1 MWGCP
6 PRTPS
11 LSQDP
16 LARAYTSP
24 AWPPACFS
32 SVPCTQHTHAHAC
45 TQKHTHAHTTNVHT
59 QVHTR
64 AMHTQIHAHI
74 CAHPAHAQTHAHT
87 MHTRHKHTCTH
98 TNTHIYTQTHAHVHT
113 ERGYGR
119 GQAMGTKPSGLT
131 VFQKVPPVPTSGCT
145 CLHCGGPVRSPS
157 VLPQHP
163 APWQHAGAR
172 LGRPTHLGSPGTA
185 PC

>member
-1 MWGCP
+1 MRIQVQPGRP
-6 PRTPS
+6 PVALVFPALSTHMHMRAHRNTHMHTP
-11 LSQDP
+11 Q
-16 LARAYTSP
+16 T
-24 AWPPACFS
+24 
-32 SVPCTQHTHAHAC
+32 CTRRCTH
-45 TQKHTHAHTTNVHT
+45 
-59 QVHTR
+59 
-64 AMHTQIHAHI
+64 MHTQPSTCNAHTNTHTHVHTSST
-74 CAHPAHAQTHAHT
+74 CTCTNTCTHNAHPAQTH
-87 MHTRHKHTCTH
+87 MH

-163 APWQHAGAR
+163 APWRHAGAR
-172 LGRPTHLGSPGTA
+172 LGRPTRLGSPGTA